1 MNQYFYLKPEKNK
14 LALETQEISFV
25 LSQGGF
31 TGTSS
36 VKARGTQS
44 GCQNTGEAAQEL
56 LVVCFLDEDMGW
68 SVCMWEVSDYD

>member
-14 LALETQEISFV
+14 LALETQEVSFV

-44 GCQNTGEAAQEL
+44 GCQNTGEAAQESL
-56 LVVCFLDEDMGW
+56 GVFFLMGTW
-68 SVCMWEVSDYD
+68 GGVYV